1 MKFEFII
8 SKWANFY
15 FFVQNLS
22 EWHFSNRKEYNI
34 LWRKELGVFTLE
46 EESALKSFKEIRLN
60 YPSGKTFFEQAFF
73 KEDDPWLKLGN
84 SLVAEKYK
92 TLKDIFDLF
101 KNKFEVLYKND
112 LPFLEQWQKELEKK
126 TSQQSSTES
135 ISKTLS
141 VLYNVPIPEITI
153 NVYLLFSSPTR
164 RGGGANIDGSSV
176 SVETS
181 RQSMSIASVSQLI
194 GLIWHETVH
203 LCFEKKYFFTLVE
216 KKLSNNHD
224 AVYLVKELTV
234 CTLFP
239 KGVLAINFLQINKN
253 KEESLHAKIPIQYNK
268 QLLALA
274 EIYVQENKPFDDL
287 YIEKIHSM
295 ASELKLILK

>member
-34 LWRKELGVFTLE
+34 LWRKELGDFSPE
-46 EESALKSFKEIRLN
+46 EENALKNFKEIRSD

-73 KEDDPWLKLGN
+73 KENDPWLKIENDLT
-84 SLVAEKYK
+84 ADKYK
-92 TLKDIFDLF
+92 ILKNTFDLF
-101 KNKFEVLYKND
+101 KNKFEALYKND
-112 LPFLEQWQKELEKK
+112 LPFLEQWQQELEKK
-126 TSQQSSTES
+126 ANEKSSTES
-135 ISKTLS
+135 ISKILS
-141 VLYNVPIPEITI
+141 VLYNVPLLEITI
-153 NVYLLFSSPTR
+153 SVYLLFSSPTR

-203 LCFEKKYFFTLVE
+203 LCFEKNHFVALLE
-216 KKLSNNHD
+216 KKMPNNRE
-224 AVYLVKELTV
+224 AIYLIKELTV
-234 CTLFP
+234 CALFP

-295 ASELKLILK
+295 ASELKLVLK